1 MSVRALDFAEP
12 FFPVKYLQD
21 EREYAVGGKSI
32 VLNLSPE
39 GIAVRHQVL
48 GFLRSAVFT
57 NVTLA
62 GVARCLVIED
72 FERGVDLEALFS
84 AMRRTWIL
92 VYEATKV
99 ERHRG
104 VQLYRS
110 PKIRLGNAEVNMCF
124 ADGIPLN
131 VGLHRTH
138 WGDKP
143 FREVHTQI
151 LGYGR
156 MQQYAEQ
163 DLSTL
168 YREDPMAP
176 GCTHEPMYDE
186 NCVYPW
192 HQYEPY
198 TKAVFMATELQ
209 LGDGAG
215 D

>member
-1 MSVRALDFAEP
+1 MSVRSLDFAEP
-12 FFPVKYLQD
+12 FFPVRYLVD
-21 EREYAVGGKSI
+21 EAEYEVGAKSI
-32 VLNLSPE
+32 VLNLSPA

-48 GFLRSAVFT
+48 GFFRSAVFA
-57 NVTLA
+57 NVTLFGA
-62 GVARCLVIED
+62 ARCLVIED
-72 FERGVDLEALFS
+72 FEKAGDLEPLFA
-84 AMRRTWIL
+84 AMRGTWTL
-92 VYEATKV
+92 VYEATKL

-110 PKIRLGNAEVNMCF
+110 PKIRIGDVEVNMCF
-124 ADGIPLN
+124 VDSVPLN

-138 WGDKP
+138 WGDAA

-156 MQQYAEQ
+156 MQQFAER

-176 GCTHEPMYDE
+176 GCTHEPMYDDAWI
-186 NCVYPW
+186 YPW

-198 TKAVFMATELQ
+198 TKGVFLATEM
-209 LGDGAG
+209 GGSEEPGA
-215 D
+215 